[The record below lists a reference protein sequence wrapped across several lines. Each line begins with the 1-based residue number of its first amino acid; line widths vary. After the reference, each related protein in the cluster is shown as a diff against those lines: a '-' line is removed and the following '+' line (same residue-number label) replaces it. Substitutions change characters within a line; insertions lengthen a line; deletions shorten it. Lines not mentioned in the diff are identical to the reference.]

1 MTFGQETDKGLAD
14 QVLLSGDTDSDGS
27 LDRCSDFGI
36 LVDEVF
42 SRLSG
47 DDSLSL
53 LSGLLGQPVEIGLH
67 DSPE

>member
-14 QVLLSGDTDSDGS
+14 QVLLSGDTDADGF
-27 LDRCSDFGI
+27 LDRLPDVGI